1 MAMENKTK
9 EEIGQGT
16 AMKKEQSRQRF
27 EDKLSMLEQMTARME
42 EGELGLEEMLKLYE
56 EGVRLSSELKSE
68 LDSAQARLMELKDGQ
83 LKPLAQDP

>member
-1 MAMENKTK
+1 
-9 EEIGQGT
+9 
-16 AMKKEQSRQRF
+16 
-27 EDKLSMLEQMTARME
+27 
-42 EGELGLEEMLKLYE
+42 LEEMLKLYE

>member
-1 MAMENKTK
+1 
-9 EEIGQGT
+9 
-16 AMKKEQSRQRF
+16 MKKEQSRQRF
-27 EDKLSMLEQMTARME
+27 EDKLSMLEQMTARTE